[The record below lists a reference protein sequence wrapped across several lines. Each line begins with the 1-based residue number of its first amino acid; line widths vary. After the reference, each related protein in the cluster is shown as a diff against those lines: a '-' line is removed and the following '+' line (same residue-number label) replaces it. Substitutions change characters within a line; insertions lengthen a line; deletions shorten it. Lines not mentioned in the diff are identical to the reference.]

1 MKLKKALEVIEVID
15 FFKKNNCKVEIL
27 GFNYVTFDIWSN
39 ISNRWILQDANEAQ
53 LINFYN
59 KVK

>member
-1 MKLKKALEVIEVID
+1 MKSKKVLEAID
-15 FFKKNNCKVEIL
+15 FFKKNNCKVEIF

-39 ISNRWILQDANEAQ
+39 ISKRWILQDANEAQ
-53 LINFYN
+53 LIDFYN